1 MEELTNKGKHIV
13 KVGSHLLSKMLS
25 NPAIVGRVEPMQAT
39 GDAFAIKRLAT

>member
-1 MEELTNKGKHIV
+1 MEQLTNKGKHIV
-13 KVGSHLLSKMLS
+13 KVGSHLSKMLS